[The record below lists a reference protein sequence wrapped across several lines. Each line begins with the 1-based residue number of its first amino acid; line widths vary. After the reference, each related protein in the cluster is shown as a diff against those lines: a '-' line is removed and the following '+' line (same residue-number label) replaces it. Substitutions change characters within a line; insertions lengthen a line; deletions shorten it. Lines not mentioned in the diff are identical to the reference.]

1 MSFPLPIL
9 SWKIGS
15 LEKMQKKKKKHGIT
29 MSKVHASSLET
40 VFKSYL
46 AACFKFAFSLSS
58 RGKSLN
64 VITTLSLHPA
74 CLSEFPLVAVGIY
87 FTSLIFLGEV
97 LTGVS

>member
-1 MSFPLPIL
+1 
-9 SWKIGS
+9 
-15 LEKMQKKKKKHGIT
+15 

-64 VITTLSLHPA
+64 LKLQYHCIQCACQDSLW
-74 CLSEFPLVAVGIY
+74 
-87 FTSLIFLGEV
+87 
-97 LTGVS
+97 